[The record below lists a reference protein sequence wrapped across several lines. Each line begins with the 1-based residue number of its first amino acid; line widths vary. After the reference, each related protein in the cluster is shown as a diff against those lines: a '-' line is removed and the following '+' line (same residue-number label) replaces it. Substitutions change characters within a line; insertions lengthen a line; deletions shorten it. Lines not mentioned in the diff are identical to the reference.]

1 MKRIII
7 DYSKL
12 TPEILELLTQKF
24 PDGYGD
30 NDIITFT
37 NHRNE
42 SIDAVEVQ
50 SDDTIY
56 LVKVGSK
63 LRYTMINFENDPIT
77 DEIKALDLEDE
88 LSADD

>member
-12 TPEILELLTQKF
+12 TPEILTLLTHKF

-30 NDIITFT
+30 NDIITFS

-42 SIDAVEVQ
+42 TIEAVEIH
-50 SDDTIY
+50 SKDTIY

-63 LRYTMINFENDPIT
+63 LRYSMVNFENEGFSE
-77 DEIKALDLEDE
+77 EIKELDLEDE
-88 LSADD
+88 TEMDD